1 MDPLAH
7 IEVKGVLSILPRT
20 RRNGSSVFGR
30 DNRAFGSWAN
40 QRASDLAPSWATASY
55 DQKEYFRR
63 HIQHIA
69 NQLLGEDT
77 HERYEIGELLPRVET
92 MREWLHAG
100 AAAPSSSNP
109 QDSSVDFRGTF
120 PPFHGSLETGQ
131 EATPSSDRA
140 TLVHLLQS
148 IVQSTTPSGE
158 PLPILQWRTRAAES
172 LAQLWETTQP
182 ARRVQFANR
191 LQELNRRLQNG
202 QILLP
207 ADLPSIPLMHDFLS
221 PPQMLEPRWTG
232 GPRAGH
238 PWHSLAKATRAGDGR
253 RSSSHRS
260 TATRKNG
267 EDETSPFWPARRSA
281 Y

>member
-109 QDSSVDFRGTF
+109 QDSSVDF
-120 PPFHGSLETGQ
+120 
-131 EATPSSDRA
+131 
-140 TLVHLLQS
+140 S

-238 PWHSLAKATRAGDGR
+238 PWHSLAKATCAGDGR
-253 RSSSHRS
+253 RSSSRRS